1 MKVDLFYRSVGEG
14 EVFASVQVEMMPGDN
29 VEGLT
34 VLDQAVK
41 QFRED
46 LVIILS
52 KNVPTRIR
60 EVLDAL
66 PEGKEFGERP

>member
-46 LVIILS
+46 LEIIL
-52 KNVPTRIR
+52 KKTVPSRIR
-60 EVLDAL
+60 EILGEL
-66 PEGKEFGERP
+66 PEGKHFNDEP